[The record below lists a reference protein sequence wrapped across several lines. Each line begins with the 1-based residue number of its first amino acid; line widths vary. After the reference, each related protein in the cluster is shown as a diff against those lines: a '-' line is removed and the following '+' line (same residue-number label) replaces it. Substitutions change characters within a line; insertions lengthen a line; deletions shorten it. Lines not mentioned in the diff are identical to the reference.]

1 MAEGLGVSGSTRE
14 IDKRQIGSDPLLR
27 DHVGTVERRAA
38 RTQDRIAHTG
48 LMYGDTIFVDAGGVL
63 SVNEPNMALAN
74 IGGVL
79 PITKGGTGEVT
90 AEASFDALADL
101 GTKGEVILG
110 TGDTEGPSLRLT
122 VGGDGSVLMADAA
135 EPCGVKWGEVVSLPV
150 IDTTYLVFGSDPHG
164 GNKTVRIDA
173 SLVGGSNTGPF
184 IRVLTMADKNIDLTP
199 DTGSFQSPL
208 PVVDTT
214 SVVKSSSSNKQVK
227 ISTGA
232 ISSSTTRTITMPDR
246 DVDLGKCVISDNEE
260 GSAARMTRQTS
271 HEALVLSGSPSDT
284 TGISIPLGA
293 RLLGVSMNVNA
304 AVVATAGD
312 GTWSA
317 AFTGGSTTTIAT
329 GVSSAQDQKVDFIV
343 PDEKTTGLGLT
354 QIRFTPHGGNFSAG
368 TIEIVAYY
376 EELTSL
382 EDV

>member
-135 EPCGVKWGEVVSLPV
+135 EPCGVKWGSVVSLPV
-150 IDTTYLVFGSDPHG
+150 RDDTNLVYGDETG
-164 GNKTVRIDA
+164 GASKMMRIEVDGISEGA
-173 SLVGGSNTGPF
+173 FV
-184 IRVLTMADKNIDLTP
+184 RVLTMADENIDLTP

-343 PDEKTTGLGLT
+343 PDEKTTGTGLT